1 MGLMKP
7 GYREVV
13 EERRWKGRRPKICGM
28 TLGLTELLNLPV
40 WRAFDMDETGRI
52 LAGYDGS
59 GSLQLV
65 ELGLDGTVTPLTAL
79 PGPCS
84 GRYLPGERAVI
95 VQHDQGGNERSQ
107 LSLLRLEPL
116 PAQPV
121 GLDGLEPLVHDERY
135 IHTLIEVEP
144 ERLVYVTNRRNGV
157 DFDVV
162 LRSIADGAETVAY
175 DGGGNVETVAV
186 APGRTD
192 GVVSVAGVRPVSEQL
207 LAFGGLGGSDA
218 GVGGSDDS
226 AGGAATGSDD
236 AVRKLTGSDDAVRKL
251 TSAVGTDAGTVA
263 AVRELT
269 GADEHAHHGDPQW
282 RPDGRTL
289 IVNSNRDR
297 EFVAVLQLDPASGEW
312 TVLVADAEH
321 DVHGFLSPD
330 GRTLLVARNVD
341 GGIWLSLHDA
351 VSGEPLRDVRLP
363 DDGWAALY
371 PLGRPV
377 WSSDSRQ
384 IVLSFTSPVLPG
396 DVLRLDVA
404 SGAVVT
410 VASSTGPLEGE
421 TLARPV
427 SYRIP
432 TPDGEQIPCFVYQSA
447 EPQDPALVGSVVVNI
462 HGGPEGQ
469 ACRLF
474 NPVVQAFAAAGHTV
488 LVPNV
493 RGSEGYG
500 KRWVSLDDVRLRLDS
515 VADLAALHAYLPKL
529 GLDQDRAALYGGSYG
544 GYMVL
549 AGVAFQPE
557 LWAAGVDIVGMS
569 SLVTFLENTS
579 PYRRAVRE
587 REYGS
592 LAKDRDFLE
601 QASPLSRIDD
611 IRAPLFVIHGAN
623 DPRVPLSEAE
633 QLVEAITAN
642 GVECELLVY
651 GDEGHGLARRTNRLD
666 AYPKAAAFL
675 AKHLSAK

>member
-1 MGLMKP
+1 MAL
-7 GYREVV
+7 
-13 EERRWKGRRPKICGM
+13 GM
-28 TLGLTELLNLPV
+28 NELLNLPV
-40 WRAFDMDETGRI
+40 WRAFDIDEAGRI

-65 ELGLDGTVTPLTAL
+65 ELGPDGTVTALTDL

-84 GRYLPGERAVI
+84 GRYLPGERV
-95 VQHDQGGNERSQ
+95 VVVKHDQGGNERSQ
-107 LSLLRLEPL
+107 LSLLRLDPL

-135 IHTLIEVEP
+135 IHTLIDVEP

-162 LRSIADGAETVAY
+162 LRSIADGTETVAY
-175 DGGGNVETVAV
+175 DAGGNVEAVAV
-186 APGRTD
+186 APGRAD
-192 GVVSVAGVRPVSEQL
+192 GVLAVAGARPVSEQL
-207 LAFGGLGGSDA
+207 LAFGGGGDE
-218 GVGGSDDS
+218 
-226 AGGAATGSDD
+226 
-236 AVRKLTGSDDAVRKL
+236 VRD
-251 TSAVGTDAGTVA
+251 
-263 AVRELT
+263 LT

-289 IVNSNRDR
+289 IVNSNRDC

-312 TVLVADAEH
+312 TELVADPAH

-330 GRTLLVARNVD
+330 GRTLLVAKNVD
-341 GGIWLSLHDA
+341 GGIRLSLHDG
-351 VSGEPLRDVRLP
+351 VTGERLRDVELP
-363 DDGWAALY
+363 DDGWAMLY
-371 PLGRPV
+371 PFGAPA
-377 WSSDSRQ
+377 WSPDSSQ
-384 IVLSFTSPVLPG
+384 AVFSFTSPVVPG

-404 SGAVVT
+404 SGVITTVT
-410 VASSTGPLEGE
+410 SSTGLLEGAS
-421 TLARPV
+421 LARPV
-427 SYRIP
+427 SHLVP
-432 TPDGEQIPCFVYQSA
+432 TPDGERIPCFVYQGS
-447 EPQDPALVGSVVVNI
+447 EPQDSALVGSAVLNI
-462 HGGPEGQ
+462 HGGPEAQ

-474 NPVVQAFAAAGHTV
+474 NPMVQAFVAAGHTV

-529 GLDQDRAALYGGSYG
+529 GLDQNRAALYGGSYG

-579 PYRRAVRE
+579 AYRRAVRE

-592 LAKDRDFLE
+592 LETDRDFLE

-633 QLVEAITAN
+633 QLTAAVVAN

-651 GDEGHGLARRTNRLD
+651 GDEGHGLARRANRLD

-675 AKHLSAK
+675 ARHLRLTA

>member
-1 MGLMKP
+1 MAL
-7 GYREVV
+7 
-13 EERRWKGRRPKICGM
+13 GM
-28 TLGLTELLNLPV
+28 SELLNLPV
-40 WRAFDMDETGRI
+40 WRAFDIDAAGRI

-59 GSLQLV
+59 GSSQLV
-65 ELGLDGTVTPLTAL
+65 EFGLDGTVTPLTAL
-79 PGPCS
+79 AGPCS

-95 VQHDQGGNERSQ
+95 VKHDQGGNERSQ

-116 PAQPV
+116 PAEPV
-121 GLDGLEPLVHDERY
+121 GPDGLEPLVRDERY
-135 IHTLIEVEP
+135 IHTLVDVEA

-162 LRSIADGAETVAY
+162 LRSIADGTETVAY
-175 DGGGNVETVAV
+175 DAGGNVADVAV
-186 APGRTD
+186 APGRSD
-192 GVVSVAGVRPVSEQL
+192 GVLAVAGSRPVSEQL
-207 LAFGGLGGSDA
+207 LAFGGARGGIRD
-218 GVGGSDDS
+218 
-226 AGGAATGSDD
+226 
-236 AVRKLTGSDDAVRKL
+236 
-251 TSAVGTDAGTVA
+251 
-263 AVRELT
+263 LT

-282 RPDGRTL
+282 RPDGGTL
-289 IVNSNRDR
+289 IVNSNRGR
-297 EFVAVLQLDPASGEW
+297 EFVAVLQFDPSDGAW
-312 TVLVADAEH
+312 TEVVADAEH
-321 DVHGFLSPD
+321 DLHGYLSPD
-330 GRTLLVARNVD
+330 GRTLLVAKNVD
-341 GGIWLSLHDA
+341 GGIRLSLHDA
-351 VSGEPLRDVRLP
+351 VSGERLRDVELP
-363 DDGWAALY
+363 DDGWTALY
-371 PLGRPV
+371 PLGAPV
-377 WSSDSRQ
+377 WSPDSSQ
-384 IVLSFTSPVLPG
+384 VVLSFTSPLVPG

-404 SGAVVT
+404 SGAVTT

-421 TLARPV
+421 ALARPV
-427 SYRIP
+427 SHLVP
-432 TPDGEQIPCFVYQSA
+432 TPDGERIPCFVYQGSG
-447 EPQDPALVGSVVVNI
+447 PQDPALVGSAVLNI

-469 ACRLF
+469 ACRVF
-474 NPVVQAFAAAGHTV
+474 NPVVQALVAAGHTV

-493 RGSEGYG
+493 RGSDGYG

-515 VADLAALHAYLPKL
+515 VADLAALHAYLPTL
-529 GLDQDRAALYGGSYG
+529 GLDQNRAALYGGSYG

-557 LWAAGVDIVGMS
+557 LWAAGVDIVGIS

-592 LAKDRDFLE
+592 LETDRDFLE

-633 QLVEAITAN
+633 QLAAAVTAN

-651 GDEGHGLARRTNRLD
+651 GDEGHGLARRANRLD

-675 AKHLSAK
+675 ARHLSVSLSA